1 MTDRVGCGLPFFKS
15 ILGGRKAMSRLK
27 RLAVY
32 SAFLL
37 AMGSLGAGQKTVH
50 AQTLDD
56 KALKGMKWRQ
66 IGPFRGGR
74 ALAVAGVAG
83 DPGTY
88 YFGAVAGG
96 VWKTEKRG
104 RTYASRIRSTSPRS
118 WCIRKIPTLYTW
130 RRWDTLTD
138 RMKCAACFVRTT
150 AARRGRKF
158 YSRTTRPARSIWCST
173 RIIRTFCLP
182 LYGKRNAR
190 HGA

>member
-74 ALAVAGVAG
+74 ALAVAEIGRASWRERVGVW
-83 DPGTY
+83 
-88 YFGAVAGG
+88 GG
-96 VWKTEKRG
+96 VGLWTIKR
-104 RTYASRIRSTSPRS
+104 
-118 WCIRKIPTLYTW
+118 
-130 RRWDTLTD
+130 
-138 RMKCAACFVRTT
+138 
-150 AARRGRKF
+150 
-158 YSRTTRPARSIWCST
+158 
-173 RIIRTFCLP
+173 
-182 LYGKRNAR
+182 
-190 HGA
+190 

>member
-83 DPGTY
+83 VSGADV
-88 YFGAVAGG
+88 FGVGVGG
-96 VWKTEKRG
+96 ALQRAKG
-104 RTYASRIRSTSPRS
+104 GLA
-118 WCIRKIPTLYTW
+118 
-130 RRWDTLTD
+130 
-138 RMKCAACFVRTT
+138 
-150 AARRGRKF
+150 
-158 YSRTTRPARSIWCST
+158 
-173 RIIRTFCLP
+173 
-182 LYGKRNAR
+182 
-190 HGA
+190 

>member
-96 VWKTEKRG
+96 VWKTENGGLTWMPMADKTG
-104 RTYASRIRSTSPRS
+104 NKSNGAIAVAPSDPDVVDGGTGESRIRGNNSYCGGKYQSRDGGKKWYAIS
-118 WCIRKIPTLYTW
+118 
-130 RRWDTLTD
+130 RWVSHDL
-138 RMKCAACFVRTT
+138 
-150 AARRGRKF
+150 
-158 YSRTTRPARSIWCST
+158 
-173 RIIRTFCLP
+173 
-182 LYGKRNAR
+182 
-190 HGA
+190 